1 MSEGIQKEHAAL
13 LEAYK
18 QLHVQCEAV
27 VESKQ
32 ALETENVRLESENVR
47 LESENV
53 RLESENVRLETEYSE
68 QWRCYTLLV
77 GPSDYDSVQNR
88 LHSLSEP
95 TLLVTALLCA

>member
-18 QLHVQCEAV
+18 QLHAQCEAV

-32 ALETENVRLESENVR
+32 ALETED
-47 LESENV
+47 
-53 RLESENVRLETEYSE
+53 VRLETEYSE